1 MDSLMKKENINA
13 VDEVQLVK
21 EKTIMVHILEEV
33 DRISSKYGI

>member
-1 MDSLMKKENINA
+1 MKKENINA